1 METNNVLKAAMMAD
15 YIMEENT
22 DAYKET
28 HWMQYPKGTT
38 ELYGYLESR
47 GGMFHKTVFFGLQY
61 YLKKYFA
68 GSVITNETVDEAITD
83 CEEIFGHKFFN
94 EKGWRFIANE
104 CTGKLPIEIKA
115 VPEGL
120 PVPTRNVLMTVRN
133 TKPEAF
139 FVPMF
144 FEGLLEMIW
153 YPTTVATL
161 SREIKKELEGWAVKT
176 GEHVSIVHLN
186 DFGFRASTSL
196 ESAGIGGMAHLIN
209 FAGSDTI
216 IGKRFANKY
225 YNAKLSKQPVL
236 LSVYAA
242 EHSTVTSYG
251 KYDEVTAYCNI
262 LDNAPSDAIV
272 SMVVDS
278 YDAMRAVDEY
288 FGTNPLIKDRVM
300 KRTAKTV
307 LRPDS
312 GDPVWMS
319 VEILN
324 SLWKNYKGT
333 INEMGFKVLDP
344 HVGVIYGDYMSLD
357 MIRNIMYEVVQKNRF
372 APSNIVFG
380 MGGSLLQ
387 KVNRDTQSF
396 AYKCSSITV
405 NNKTW
410 DVFKRPISDAR
421 KESKR
426 GKLSLAYEDGIYTTI
441 KESCV
446 PGYDVMKTVFR
457 DGEVLI
463 DYTFD
468 EVRERAKIP
477 DMTY

>member
-1 METNNVLKAAMMAD
+1 MEINNVLTAAIMAD

-28 HWMQYPKGTT
+28 HWMQYPEGTR
-38 ELYGYLESR
+38 ELYAYLESR
-47 GGMFHKTVFFGLQY
+47 GGLFHETVFFGLQY

-68 GSVITNETVDEAITD
+68 GKVITHATVDEAIID
-83 CEEIFGHKFFN
+83 CEEVFGFKFFN
-94 EKGWRFIANE
+94 EKGWRFVVDE
-104 CTGKLPIEIKA
+104 CNGMLPLEIKA

-120 PVPTRNVLMTVRN
+120 PIPTRNVLMTVRN
-133 TKPEAF
+133 TKPEAYF
-139 FVPMF
+139 MPLF
-144 FEGLLEMIW
+144 FESLLEMVW

-161 SREIKKELEGWAVKT
+161 SREVKKEIEGWAVKT

-186 DFGFRASTSL
+186 DFGLRASTSL
-196 ESAGIGGMAHLIN
+196 ESAGIGGMAHLVN
-209 FAGSDTI
+209 FAGSDTL

-225 YNAKLSKQPVL
+225 YSAKLSKQPVM
-236 LSVYAA
+236 LSVYAS

-251 KYDEVTAYCNI
+251 KENEIGAYCEI
-262 LDNAPSDAIV
+262 LDAAPKDAIV

-278 YDAMRAVDEY
+278 YDAMRAVNEY
-288 FGTNPLIKDRVM
+288 FGTNPLIKDRIM
-300 KRTAKTV
+300 RRTAKTV
-307 LRPDS
+307 IRPDS

-324 SLWKNYKGT
+324 SLWKNFSGT
-333 INEMGFKVLDP
+333 INERGFKVLDP
-344 HVGVIYGDYMSLD
+344 HVGIIYGDYMSLD
-357 MIRNIMYEVVQKNRF
+357 MIKNIMYEVVQKNRF

-380 MGGSLLQ
+380 MGGALLQ

-396 AYKCSSITV
+396 AIKCSAIDV
-405 NNKTW
+405 NGTWW

-421 KESKR
+421 KASKK
-426 GKLSLAYEDGIYTTI
+426 GKLSLAYEDGAYTTV

-457 DGEVLI
+457 DGELLVG
-463 DYTFD
+463 YTFD